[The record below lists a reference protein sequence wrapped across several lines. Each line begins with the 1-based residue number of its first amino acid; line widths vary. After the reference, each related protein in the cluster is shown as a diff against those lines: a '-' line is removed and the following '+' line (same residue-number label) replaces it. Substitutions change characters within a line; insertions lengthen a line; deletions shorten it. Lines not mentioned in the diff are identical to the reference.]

1 MALFN
6 RKKDQTA
13 DEAGGEAE
21 EFSPQPEKARKWF
34 EHAKSM
40 ADSSNFNSALVYYAN
55 GIRLDPAVL
64 SAHEAMIE
72 VALKHHAADGKK
84 ASAKDVKGVDGSHP
98 VEKFAAA
105 ELAWLSNYATPSLAI
120 KALSAAVEAEQLE
133 FAHMVAA
140 RVLILVSRAKKVSR
154 TQVLQVKELS
164 TAASNWDVA
173 MSAGQLA
180 LQMDPSDGTLDT
192 ELKDLS
198 AQRAM
203 SQGGYEEAAGK
214 EGGFRE
220 FVKDMDKQRQ
230 LEQEESIAG
239 VGGNEEEVFE
249 RAKAAYKET
258 PDSPDVL
265 NRYAQLL
272 RKSGTKKSLE
282 TARKVYMK
290 GYEALGEYR
299 FRMNAGDIAI
309 SLSREE
315 IKGLEGEEREA
326 AESRLLKLELEEHS
340 DRVNKYPTDRA
351 LKYKLG
357 EIAFRSNDTP
367 LAMECFQKSKDEP
380 RLRTRSG
387 HLLGRCFA
395 TEGWHSEAVAE
406 FRETLDNLD
415 PTEAGLELEIRY
427 NLMESLIELA
437 RQEQSS
443 EHAREALE
451 ICSGIAR
458 KDISYR
464 DIRDRRKELDEL
476 SRELS

>member
-6 RKKDQTA
+6 RKKDPAA
-13 DEAGGEAE
+13 DETGGEAE

-40 ADSSNFNSALVYYAN
+40 ADSSNYNSALVYYAN
-55 GIRLDPAVL
+55 GIRLDPKAL

-72 VALKHHAADGKK
+72 VALKHYAADGKK

-105 ELAWLSNYATPSLAI
+105 ELSWLSNYDSPSLAI
-120 KALSAAVEAEQLE
+120 KALSAAVEADQLE
-133 FAHMVAA
+133 FAHMIAP
-140 RVLILVSRAKKVSR
+140 RVLVLVSRAKKVSR
-154 TQVLQVKELS
+154 SQVLLVKELS
-164 TAASNWDVA
+164 TATSNWDTA

-180 LQMDPSDGTLDT
+180 LQMDPTDGALDS
-192 ELKDLS
+192 ELKSLS

-203 SQGGYEEAAGK
+203 TQGGYEEAAGK

-230 LEQEESIAG
+230 LEQDESIAG
-239 VGGNEEEVFE
+239 VGGSEEEVFE
-249 RAKAAYKET
+249 RAKAAYEAT
-258 PDSPDVL
+258 PESPDVL

-272 RKSGTKKSLE
+272 RKSGTKESLN
-282 TARKVYMK
+282 TARKIYMK
-290 GYEALGEYR
+290 GYESLGEYR

-309 SLSREE
+309 SLARENAR
-315 IKGLEGEEREA
+315 GLEGEDREA
-326 AESRLLKLELEEHS
+326 AESGLLKLELDEHS
-340 DRVNKYPTDRA
+340 DRVEKYPTDRA

-357 EIAFRSNDTP
+357 EIAFRSNNTS

-387 HLLGRCFA
+387 HNLGCCFA
-395 TEGWHSEAVAE
+395 TEGWHSEAVDE

-415 PTEAGLELEIRY
+415 PTESGLELVIRY
-427 NLMESLIELA
+427 DLMESLIELA
-437 RQEQSS
+437 RQEQSG
-443 EHAREALE
+443 EYAREALE

-464 DIRDRRKELDEL
+464 DIRTRRKELDEL
-476 SRELS
+476 CRELP

>member
-6 RKKDQTA
+6 RKKEQAED
-13 DEAGGEAE
+13 DGGDAV
-21 EFSPQPEKARKWF
+21 EFTPQPEKARKWF

-55 GIRLDPAVL
+55 GIRLDPGVL

-72 VALKHHAADGKK
+72 VALKHHAAGGKK
-84 ASAKDVKGVDGSHP
+84 ASSKDVKGVDGSHA

-105 ELAWLSNYATPSLAI
+105 ELVWLSSYANPSLAL
-120 KALSAAVEAEQLE
+120 KALAAAIDAEQYE
-133 FAHMVAA
+133 FAHMISA
-140 RVLILVSRAKKVSR
+140 RVLVLVSRTKKVSR
-154 TQVLQVKELS
+154 TQVLKVKELA
-164 TAASNWDVA
+164 TAASNWDIA

-203 SQGGYEEAAGK
+203 SKGGYEEAAGK
-214 EGGFRE
+214 EGGFRD
-220 FVKDMDKQRQ
+220 FVKDMDKQRK
-230 LEQEESIAG
+230 LEQDESIAG
-239 VGGNEEEVFE
+239 VGGSEEEVFD
-249 RAKAAYKET
+249 RARKAYEES
-258 PDSPDVL
+258 PESPDVL

-272 RKSGTKKSLE
+272 RKQGTKESLE
-282 TARKVYMK
+282 EARKVYMK
-290 GYEALGEYR
+290 GHEALGEYR

-309 SLSREE
+309 GLARDE
-315 IKGLEGEEREA
+315 IEGLEGEERAA
-326 AESRLLKLELEEHS
+326 AEERLLKLELEENTE
-340 DRVNKYPTDRA
+340 RVEKYPTDRT
-351 LKYKLG
+351 LKYQLG
-357 EIAFRSNDTP
+357 DIAFRAGDTS

-395 TEGWHSEAVAE
+395 TEGWHSEAVDE
-406 FRETLDNLD
+406 YRETLANLD
-415 PTEAGLELEIRY
+415 PTESGLELEIRY
-427 NLMESLIELA
+427 DLMESLIELA
-437 RQEQSS
+437 RREQSA

-464 DIRDRRKELDEL
+464 DIRARRTELDEL